1 VGFNR
6 ARKRFPALKSME
18 RLVGTV
24 FKRSGTVL
32 MLLAPKY
39 SVVVIEFPPKSFHCP
54 YVEAIPEMQRKPIW
68 FLRSSWFLVFCL
80 CCRVDLLLMNEL
92 QHASTLFL

>member
-1 VGFNR
+1 MVGFNR

-54 YVEAIPEMQRKPIW
+54 YVGSNPRNATEANMVLA
-68 FLRSSWFLVFCL
+68 FFMVLVF
-80 CCRVDLLLMNEL
+80 
-92 QHASTLFL
+92 LFVLSC